1 MPIYGH
7 STYSPMRP
15 DWAPPPRDHGD
26 RGLQRAPAREPTI
39 ALTDTPRTRTAGPPS
54 GPPAAEHVSAADRQR
69 IILALS
75 QLWRRRRPA
84 GNTSTAMSKRY
95 RLRLLERLEDRAAR
109 HAAAAARTAHQ
120 ARIDRAHLAAE
131 ARDTPA
137 GVARRDRLRQRI
149 RGWEASHAAHTATAE
164 RARDL
169 ICRILEATRR

>member
-39 ALTDTPRTRTAGPPS
+39 VLADPPRTRTA
-54 GPPAAEHVSAADRQR
+54 AERLARTVRAADRQR
-69 IILALS
+69 IILALN
-75 QLWRRRRPA
+75 QLWRRRRGA
-84 GNTSTAMSKRY
+84 GNTSAVMSKRY
-95 RLRLLERLEDRAAR
+95 RLRLLERIEDRAAR
-109 HAAAAARTAHQ
+109 HAAAAARAAHQ

-149 RGWEASHAAHTATAE
+149 RGWEASHAAHTATTE